1 MIPLRALLAFQSL
14 KVFLVKDV
22 INYYSSDFTRE
33 ILTFQTYHNYIIE
46 YFYITCFLASAILI
60 FTRDVYEM
68 KDEKIQRINKNDC
81 LKIFL
86 VVFTLIFTKDIEN
99 AI

>member
-1 MIPLRALLAFQSL
+1 MIPLRTLLAFQSL

-33 ILTFQTYHNYIIE
+33 ILTFQTYHDYIIE
-46 YFYITCFLASAILI
+46 YFYIACFFASAILI
-60 FTRDVYEM
+60 FTRDIYDTKE
-68 KDEKIQRINKNDC
+68 EKIQKVDKNDC
-81 LKIFL
+81 LKVFL
-86 VVFTLIFTKDIEN
+86 LVFTLIFTKDIEN

>member
-22 INYYSSDFTRE
+22 VNYYSSDFTRE
-33 ILTFQTYHNYIIE
+33 ILTYQTYHEYPIE
-46 YFYITCFLASAILI
+46 YFYMICFLASGMLI
-60 FTRDVYEM
+60 FTRDIYER
-68 KDEKIQRINKNDC
+68 KEEKIEKMNKNDC
-81 LKIFL
+81 LKVFL
-86 VVFTLIFTKDIEN
+86 LVFTLIFTKDIEN

>member
-1 MIPLRALLAFQSL
+1 MIPLRTIIGLQSL

-22 INYYSSDFTRE
+22 VNYYSSDFTRE
-33 ILTFQTYHNYIIE
+33 ILTYQTYHDYPIE
-46 YFYITCFLASAILI
+46 YFYMICFLASAMLI
-60 FTRDVYEM
+60 FTRDVYERTE
-68 KDEKIQRINKNDC
+68 EKIEKIDKNDC
-81 LKIFL
+81 LKVFL